1 LILKKENQLGLF
13 LIQKKSHLILSIK
26 GVLLFMNPSRQPGIA
41 NFEKL
46 LFIWVVILIVIIATA
61 FVVGGQI
68 YWWQKSVATQKEET
82 LLRKIEHLQNE
93 LQVLQKKLAVYEP
106 APIVKATPQD
116 QLSKT
121 KLAGV
126 EGKVMRAIRELDFDT
141 LAGLVHPEKGVRFSP
156 YASVNTSRDLVFTA
170 QRVKGLRRDGAKYN
184 WGYYEG
190 TGLPLRLTFKD
201 YYQQFVYDRDY
212 AITEDITYNEEVRRS
227 LSVGNLFEIY
237 PQALV
242 AQYQISDPDSPDKPG
257 GWSNLK
263 LVFELQDKTWY
274 LVGIIHDQWRI

>member
-1 LILKKENQLGLF
+1 
-13 LIQKKSHLILSIK
+13 
-26 GVLLFMNPSRQPGIA
+26 MDPSRQPGIA

-61 FVVGGQI
+61 LVVGGQI
-68 YWWQKSVATQKEET
+68 YWWQRSVAAQKEAA
-82 LLRKIEHLQNE
+82 LMRKIDHLQNE

-106 APIVKATPQD
+106 APTPKLPPVD

-126 EGKVMRAIRELDFDT
+126 EGKVMRGIRELDFDA

-156 YASVNTSRDLVFTA
+156 YASVNSSTDLVFSTG
-170 QRVKGLRRDGAKYN
+170 RVKRLSRDGARYS

-190 TGLPLRLTFKD
+190 TGLPLRLTFKE
-201 YYQQFVYDRDY
+201 YYQQFIYDRDY
-212 AITEDITYNEEVRRS
+212 AITEDVTYNEEVRRS
-227 LSVGNLFEIY
+227 LGVGNLFEIY
-237 PQALV
+237 PNALV
-242 AQYQISDPDSPDKPG
+242 AQYQISDPNSPEKPG

-263 LVFELQDKTWY
+263 LVFELQDKIWY